1 MHNPLFLM
9 KPTFKR
15 HFSLRHAVPCIALLL
30 LFCATAPGMAF
41 SWRLFKRKARTA
53 VVETAPIDTMQQMR
67 FNHLYYEAMARVMQ
81 NKHDEA
87 FELLRRATEVD
98 STHAPSY
105 YTLSD
110 MAYVMGD
117 SKKAIELVE
126 RAIRLDSTNLYYNV
140 SASTICR
147 QAGQVDKAIEWME
160 RATKINPEM
169 VDLYYNLGELYQS
182 VDSINDCLRVLNKIE
197 ELEGVNVRTT
207 LYRYYLLKQQ
217 GKMDEAFAA
226 VYKLKERYPYSAEYR
241 LIIGNTLMEAL
252 RLDEAKKNYD
262 EAAKLEP
269 NNAQVWLALAEYA
282 NVMGMSEEADSLVQK
297 ALLHPSLE
305 PEKKVDILR
314 RRIQVMTRNSTTE
327 RPLEKDTALVKQT
340 EELFEAVIRM
350 HPSTADLHYWKGMF
364 LQAVFKDEEALQQL
378 KYAVEMDPSVED
390 HWGYYITQMYRL
402 KMYDELLETSKE
414 GRQYHPKSMYLYTAA
429 AFVYQNREEY
439 RKAIELY
446 QEALQHFAY
455 DHPTSAELW
464 GNIGDLHHEMRE
476 QKECYE
482 AYEKAL
488 ELDPKNISVLNN
500 YSYFLAL
507 EKRHLEKAER
517 MASKVI
523 QLKPE
528 EPTYLDTYAWVF
540 FRQGNYLLAKFY
552 LQTAIS
558 KMGKEIPALYYEH
571 YADVLYMMG
580 DEEQAMIYWLKAAEA
595 ADGTTTS
602 TLEEK
607 IDTGKYVDEPIDW
620 EIMEE

>member
-1 MHNPLFLM
+1 MHNSFFLM
-9 KPTFKR
+9 KSTFTR
-15 HFSLRHAVPCIALLL
+15 HYSLRNAVPFIALLL
-30 LFCATAPGMAF
+30 LFCATVPGMAF

-110 MAYVMGD
+110 MAYAMDD

-147 QAGQVDKAIEWME
+147 QAGLVDKAIEWME
-160 RATKINPEM
+160 RATRINPEM

-182 VDSINDCLRVLNKIE
+182 VDSLNDCLRVLDKIE
-197 ELEGVNVRTT
+197 ELEGINVRTA

-217 GKMDEAFAA
+217 WKMSEAFAA
-226 VYKLKERYPYSAEYR
+226 LYKLKERYPYSAEYR

-282 NVMGMSEEADSLVQK
+282 NVMGLNEEADSLVQR

-314 RRIQVMTRNSTTE
+314 RRIQTMSRNSSNE
-327 RPLEKDTALVKQT
+327 RPLEKDTLLVKQT

-350 HPSTADLHYWKGMF
+350 HPSTAALHYWKGLF
-364 LQAVFKDEEALQQL
+364 LQVVFKDEEALQQL

-390 HWGYYITQMYRL
+390 HWGYYITQLSRL
-402 KMYDELLETSKE
+402 EMYDQLLETAKE
-414 GRQYHPKSMYLYTAA
+414 ARQYHPKSMYLYSAA
-429 AFVYQNREEY
+429 AYVYQHREEY
-439 RKAIELY
+439 QKAIDTY
-446 QEALQHFAY
+446 QEALQQFTY
-455 DHPTSAELW
+455 DRSTSSDLW
-464 GNIGDLHHEMRE
+464 GYIGDLYHELRQ
-476 QKECYE
+476 QKDCYE

-488 ELDPKNISVLNN
+488 ELNPKNISVLNN

-517 MASKVI
+517 MASTVI
-523 QLKPE
+523 QFKPE
-528 EPTYLDTYAWVF
+528 VPSYLDTYAWVF

-552 LQTAIS
+552 LQTAIG
-558 KMGKEIPALYYEH
+558 KMSNKVPALYYEH

-580 DEEQAMIYWLKAAEA
+580 DEEQAMNYWLKAAEA

-607 IDTGKYVDEPIDW
+607 IDTKKYVDEPIDW
-620 EIMEE
+620 EIVEE